1 MGTVRK
7 YFIDILYDWNPLN
20 CDEDDDDQKNYYIN
34 ISGRETQMDG
44 WETIT
49 TTQRADDWQ
58 KMNTE
63 KNMTEVGKTEVWKKK
78 KKLLGIQMMMTMGD
92 DG

>member
-1 MGTVRK
+1 
-7 YFIDILYDWNPLN
+7 
-20 CDEDDDDQKNYYIN
+20 
-34 ISGRETQMDG
+34 MDG
-44 WETIT
+44 LETIT

-63 KNMTEVGKTEVWKKK
+63 KNMTEVGETEVWKKK